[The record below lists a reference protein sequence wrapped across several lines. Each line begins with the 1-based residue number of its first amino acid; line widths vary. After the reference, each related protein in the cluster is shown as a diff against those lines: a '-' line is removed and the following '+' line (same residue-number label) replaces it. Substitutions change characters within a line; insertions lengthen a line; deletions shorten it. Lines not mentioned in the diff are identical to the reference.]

1 MTGQRGD
8 SRFGRGRVGPLQAV
22 TPTRLP
28 GGVWGPPPVSGL
40 VSFDAQGTPSSGYGA
55 IDATSVSSSL
65 VRAEW
70 PLPVRWEVQ
79 VFLDLQ
85 RIAYVGNPPAPP
97 PDWSAPIGAFG
108 VRGLLQWRIESA
120 SAQLP
125 IDLVLGPGLYPLTAA
140 IQGVPGLGATFAFMA
155 QQVEARFLTVDGIG
169 DPSLAN
175 STWRYSASF
184 LVGLTSAGWP
194 AP

>member
-8 SRFGRGRVGPLQAV
+8 GRFGRGRVGPLQAV

-40 VSFDAQGTPSSGYGA
+40 VAFDAQGNPSSGYGA

-70 PLPVRWEVQ
+70 PLPVRWEAQ
-79 VFLDLQ
+79 IYLDLQ
-85 RIAYVGNPPAPP
+85 RVSYVGNPPAPP
-97 PDWSAPIGAFG
+97 PDWVAPVGAFN

-120 SAQLP
+120 AAQQVIELP
-125 IDLVLGPGLYPLTAA
+125 YGPGLYPLVVA
-140 IQGVPGLGATFAFMA
+140 IAGVPGFGSTLAIMA
-155 QQVEARFLTVDGIG
+155 QQVEARFTSVAGIG

-184 LVGLTSAGWP
+184 LLGLTSAGWP

>member
-8 SRFGRGRVGPLQAV
+8 GRFGRGRVGPLQAV

-40 VSFDAQGTPSSGYGA
+40 VSFDAQGVPSSGYGG

-70 PLPVRWEVQ
+70 PLPVRWETQ
-79 VFLDLQ
+79 IFLDLQ
-85 RIAYVGNPPAPP
+85 RVSYVGNPPAPAA
-97 PDWSAPIGAFG
+97 DWPAPVGAFNL
-108 VRGLLQWRIESA
+108 RGLLQWRIESA
-120 SAQLP
+120 AAQLVIELP
-125 IDLVLGPGLYPLTAA
+125 YGPGLYPLVAA
-140 IQGVPGLGATFAFMA
+140 LQGAPGLGPTFAIMA
-155 QQVEARFLTVDGIG
+155 QQVESRFLSVEGIG

-175 STWRYSASF
+175 TTWRYSASI
-184 LVGLTSAGWP
+184 LLGLTSAGWP